1 VNCAGISGKTG
12 RIDEIEFEDYKKCLE
27 INLDA
32 LWLCEKE
39 ELKCMMEQESL
50 NGYDTFLP
58 LSFSFLVFD
67 FVVEGSEVVSA
78 VRL

>member
-1 VNCAGISGKTG
+1 MNCAGISGKTG
-12 RIDEIEFEDYKKCLE
+12 RSYDIEFADYKKCLE
-27 INLDA
+27 INLDG

-50 NGYDTFLP
+50 NGYEAIP
-58 LSFSFLVFD
+58 SSFLLF
-67 FVVEGSEVVSA
+67 FLQYCLEGSEIGSA